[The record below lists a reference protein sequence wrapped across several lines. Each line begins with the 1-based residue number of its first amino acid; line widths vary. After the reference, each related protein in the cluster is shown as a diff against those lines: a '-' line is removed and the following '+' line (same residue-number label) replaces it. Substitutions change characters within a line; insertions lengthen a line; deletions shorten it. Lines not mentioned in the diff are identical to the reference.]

1 MKSESSTLNV
11 FVYGTL
17 KPGEANYLAYCEGR
31 IASQT
36 PAYIRGD
43 LYHLSVGYPA
53 ITPGDNQVYGV
64 LLTFFDPSV
73 LTERDTGVPAA
84 YIIEVLTSLDRLE
97 DYQPDRKA
105 ELNEYNRR
113 LVTVYNLKDQAI
125 AQAWTYFMTLAKVRQ
140 YQGKRLS
147 SGNWSTVD
155 HE

>member
-17 KPGEANYLAYCEGR
+17 KPGEANYLAYCEGK

-53 ITPGDNQVYGV
+53 ITLGDNRVYGV
-64 LLTFFDPSV
+64 LLTFY
-73 LTERDTGVPAA
+73 T
-84 YIIEVLTSLDRLE
+84 IEVLTSLDCLE

-113 LVTVYNLKDQAI
+113 LVTVYNLKDLAI
-125 AQAWTYFMTLAKVRQ
+125 AQAWAYFMTLAKVKQ
-140 YQGKRLS
+140 YGGKQVL
-147 SGNWSTVD
+147 SGNWTKQ
-155 HE
+155 

>member
-1 MKSESSTLNV
+1 MKSASSTLNV

-17 KPGEANYLAYCEGR
+17 KPGEANYLAYCEGK

-64 LLTFFDPSV
+64 LLGFFDPSV
-73 LTERDTGVPAA
+73 LS
-84 YIIEVLTSLDRLE
+84 SLDRLE
-97 DYQPDRKA
+97 DYQSERKA

-113 LVTVYNLKDQAI
+113 LVTVYNFKDRAI
-125 AQAWTYFMTLAKVRQ
+125 AQAWAYFMTLAKVRQ
-140 YQGKRLS
+140 YQGKKLS
-147 SGNWSTVD
+147 SGNWSTVAR
-155 HE
+155 E